1 MLSMYPVLLLLTE
14 AFATMPGDHERR
26 LIARYPGYN
35 NNNTGNLKNRHP
47 QRALSWN
54 LASRSI
60 QALHPLLWQGS
71 LGWRYCVSIKL
82 RKIANDELKAP
93 IQQNVQPA
101 QHLPKLSKGASA
113 AWSVAILAIGI
124 ALMMLFFHLDRHNQI
139 SDAIRSSG
147 AFGIILSI
155 LLMALF
161 CVIPVPSEFLM
172 IMNMKV
178 FGVWWG
184 IFYTWIG
191 AMLGALTVF
200 WFARYFG
207 RHLLEAF
214 VSADRLQQVNMWI
227 VNRGPIGLLLVRLIP
242 LPFIVVN
249 YAAGVLKSVKPFDY
263 VWTTAVGLLPYDL
276 GAALLFLGVSTRF
289 RYYLVIGALVVATIW
304 IGGFLYNRY
313 VNKAQRWAH

>member
-1 MLSMYPVLLLLTE
+1 M
-14 AFATMPGDHERR
+14 
-26 LIARYPGYN
+26 
-35 NNNTGNLKNRHP
+35 
-47 QRALSWN
+47 
-54 LASRSI
+54 
-60 QALHPLLWQGS
+60 
-71 LGWRYCVSIKL
+71 SIKL
-82 RKIANDELKAP
+82 RKSANDEIEATV
-93 IQQNVQPA
+93 QQNEQPVY
-101 QHLPKLSKGASA
+101 HLPKLSKGASA

-124 ALMMLFFHLDRHNQI
+124 ALMVLFFHLDRHNEI

-147 AFGIILSI
+147 GFGIILSI

-200 WFARYFG
+200 LFARYVG

-214 VSADRLQQVNMWI
+214 VSADRLQQVNTWI
-227 VNRGPIGLLLVRLIP
+227 GNRGPIGLLLVRLIP

-263 VWTTAVGLLPYDL
+263 IWTTAVGLLPYDL
-276 GAALLFLGVSTRF
+276 GAALVFLGVSTRF
-289 RYYLVIGALVVATIW
+289 RYYLVFGGLVVAAIW